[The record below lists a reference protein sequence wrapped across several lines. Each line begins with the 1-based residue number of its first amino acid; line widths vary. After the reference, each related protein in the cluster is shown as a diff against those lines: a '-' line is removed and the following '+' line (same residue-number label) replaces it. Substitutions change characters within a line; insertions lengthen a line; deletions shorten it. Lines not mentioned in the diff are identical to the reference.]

1 MLKSLEKLIGYKL
14 IFSYIYCNKGNKI
27 KVMENKIKYLSLYD
41 FLGKPAGRELG
52 KKVAESASKIKLRL
66 ETREVSN
73 PNYTGKVLLYPKDF
87 LEAFFQ
93 EPEPI
98 DSIIYGYV
106 QDNDLPF

>member
-1 MLKSLEKLIGYKL
+1 
-14 IFSYIYCNKGNKI
+14 
-27 KVMENKIKYLSLYD
+27 MENREYLSLYD
-41 FLGKPAGRELG
+41 FLGKPAGMEMGR
-52 KKVAESASKIKLRL
+52 KVATYASKSKIQL

-93 EPEPI
+93 EPDPMDLFTLGDI
-98 DSIIYGYV
+98 